1 MTPMTDTPG
10 TAGPASDLPDK
21 RVGFIGL
28 GVMGQ
33 PMALNLARAGVE
45 LIVWN
50 RTPERAAP
58 LRASGAVVANSV
70 DEVFD
75 GAPTVLL
82 MLANEEVT
90 DQVLGRGTPDF
101 ARRVAGHLVVSSGSV
116 SPGYSRGLAA
126 DIHSAGGRFVESPV
140 SGSRGRPRPGRS
152 SAFSAVTRTT
162 SNRRSRCS
170 PR

>member
-1 MTPMTDTPG
+1 MTPMTTTPG
-10 TAGPASDLPDK
+10 TAGDSPDK

-50 RTPERAAP
+50 RTPERAEP
-58 LRASGAVVANSV
+58 LRASGAVVAGSV

-75 GAPTVLL
+75 GAQAVLV
-82 MLANEEVT
+82 MLSNEEVT

-101 ARRVAGHLVVSSGSV
+101 ARRV
-116 SPGYSRGLAA
+116 
-126 DIHSAGGRFVESPV
+126 
-140 SGSRGRPRPGRS
+140 PR
-152 SAFSAVTRTT
+152 
-162 SNRRSRCS
+162 
-170 PR
+170 